1 MLLALDTPAHLS
13 EFFAEDLVW
22 RPDRWGTTCAS
33 RKASPEGAPM
43 DATVVQDQLTEQLM
57 QKLEES
63 RFLHIPLMNRI
74 EGRIRTKE
82 QLATYTALLVHK
94 LEGRNFQDEWLIER
108 IDHVLDLQQRLAR
121 YESSVG

>member
-1 MLLALDTPAHLS
+1 
-13 EFFAEDLVW
+13 
-22 RPDRWGTTCAS
+22 
-33 RKASPEGAPM
+33 M
-43 DATVVQDQLTEQLM
+43 DATVVPDQLTEQLI

-82 QLATYTALLVHK
+82 QLTTYTAVLVHK

-108 IDHVLDLQQRLAR
+108 INHVLDLQQRLAR
-121 YESSVG
+121 YESSVRLNQDSTRRHRSAVFLVRTSEDVATPLLPV